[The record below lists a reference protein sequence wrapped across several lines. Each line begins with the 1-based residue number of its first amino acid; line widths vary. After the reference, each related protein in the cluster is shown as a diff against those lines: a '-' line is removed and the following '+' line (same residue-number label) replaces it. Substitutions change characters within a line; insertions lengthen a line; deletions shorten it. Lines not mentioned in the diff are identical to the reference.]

1 MGGLPGIL
9 PAWVVSFL
17 GCNCQERGAP
27 RVAVPVLLLGRRE
40 TWAGLNGVKFFW
52 VPEFS
57 HGFFTLELEG
67 PTGGS
72 SSSTFG
78 VFPEKPQPLLDL
90 PPQLC
95 CPCCSALHPFD
106 SSSPSFPSLF
116 PIPPSHPSFP
126 PLIPS
131 QHRGSG
137 TPDPPKTRT
146 AVQPWAGQECGIPF
160 PPCPRCQIPL
170 RAQPV
175 PGLVSGG
182 FPTIPAALG
191 CGCHGNPTS
200 PAPSLLLRGSSC
212 IPREMLPCSPSH
224 FWHRFT
230 SRLLQTRHCRAG

>member
-1 MGGLPGIL
+1 MDFSPWSLRDPQEVPAPAHLGFSQRSRSLCWTFLLSCAAPAALPCTL
-9 PAWVVSFL
+9 LTPPA
-17 GCNCQERGAP
+17 
-27 RVAVPVLLLGRRE
+27 
-40 TWAGLNGVKFFW
+40 
-52 VPEFS
+52 
-57 HGFFTLELEG
+57 
-67 PTGGS
+67 
-72 SSSTFG
+72 
-78 VFPEKPQPLLDL
+78 
-90 PPQLC
+90 
-95 CPCCSALHPFD
+95 
-106 SSSPSFPSLF
+106 
-116 PIPPSHPSFP
+116 PPSHPSFP
-126 PLIPS
+126 SLIPS

-212 IPREMLPCSPSH
+212 ILRETLPCSPSH
-224 FWHRFT
+224 FWHCFT